1 MSRFYL
7 TLPSNSSMD
16 YYPENT
22 LAHYTTKLNS
32 VIELDGEWEIGLTE
46 ISIPSHVHNVI
57 EGQCYYDLYIA
68 GVHIRR
74 INVTPGHYRRMR
86 DLVEDLHRSQR
97 AQVPLQSHEPLLVEF
112 SFDTGNKRVRMTCE
126 DSLHQHMHVEFNA
139 NLARLLGYHFDVRYS
154 LSHQKPKVSKFPP
167 NLTGN
172 IQSVYVYCDLGEH
185 VLVGDT
191 KAPLLRIV
199 DRTSDARNV
208 VHRTFNPPLYI
219 PLQKKCFDTVEINL
233 MTDTGIPVPF
243 LSGKSFVV
251 MEFRLAA
258 YKYFAM

>member
-7 TLPSNSSMD
+7 TLPSNSSKD

-22 LAHYTTKLNS
+22 VAQYRTKLIS
-32 VIELDGEWEIGLTE
+32 TIELDGEWEVGLTE
-46 ISIPSHVHNVI
+46 ISIPSNVHNVI
-57 EGQCYYDLYIA
+57 EGYCYYNLYLA
-68 GVHIRR
+68 GEFIRR
-74 INVTPGHYRRMR
+74 INLTPGHYRRMR
-86 DLVEDLHRSQR
+86 ELMEDLHRSQR
-97 AQVPLQSHEPLLVEF
+97 AQVPLQSHEPLLVQF
-112 SFDTGNKRVRMTCE
+112 SFEANNKKVRMVREETVH
-126 DSLHQHMHVEFNA
+126 SHVHVEFNT
-139 NLARLLGYHFDVRYS
+139 NLARLLGYDSNVRYS
-154 LSHQKPKVSKFPP
+154 LRHPKVSKFPP
-167 NLTGN
+167 NMTGN
-172 IQSVYVYCDLGEH
+172 IHSVYVYCDLSEH

-199 DRTSDARNV
+199 DRTSHARNV
-208 VHRTFNPPLYI
+208 VHRTFNPPLYV

-251 MEFRLAA
+251 LEFRPAA